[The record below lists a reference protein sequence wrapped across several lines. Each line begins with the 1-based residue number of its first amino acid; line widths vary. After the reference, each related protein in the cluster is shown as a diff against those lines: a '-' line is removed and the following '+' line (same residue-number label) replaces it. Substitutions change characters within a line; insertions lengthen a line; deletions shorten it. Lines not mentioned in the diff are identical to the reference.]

1 MTTLRTLTILFLI
14 GLTACNSVDKNA
26 RQIASN
32 DSSIVLLPMTSN
44 ADSSRFALDTTV
56 VSSFSGDT
64 AEQINKT
71 LQLIAAFDKASVN
84 FRTDTFSVYEK
95 TTEGC
100 EIIVAHNRTTDYLK
114 FYGTIFGEM
123 GKNEFS
129 FYTLN
134 GRHPKLTCAV
144 FTDISYDKPIYQTD
158 MKVRETKTTY
168 EIYCDNKLIAI
179 LDEQKKKQN
188 RSIKELKEKET
199 DTHQFFQ
206 EYIGQIKIVK

>member
-1 MTTLRTLTILFLI
+1 MPLTTNT
-14 GLTACNSVDKNA
+14 
-26 RQIASN
+26 
-32 DSSIVLLPMTSN
+32 DSSG
-44 ADSSRFALDTTV
+44 FALDTTV

-71 LQLIAAFDKASVN
+71 LQLIADFDKASVN
-84 FRTDTFSVYEK
+84 FRTDTFSVYDK

-100 EIIVAHNRTTDYLK
+100 EIIVAHYSTTEYIK
-114 FYGTIFGEM
+114 FYGTLFGEM
-123 GKNEFS
+123 GKSEFS

-134 GRHPKLTCAV
+134 GRHPKLSCAV
-144 FTDISYDKPIYQTD
+144 FTDISYDKPIYQTN

-179 LDEQKKKQN
+179 LDEQKMKQN
-188 RSIKELKEKET
+188 RSKKELKEKET

-206 EYIGQIKIVK
+206 EYIRQIKIVK